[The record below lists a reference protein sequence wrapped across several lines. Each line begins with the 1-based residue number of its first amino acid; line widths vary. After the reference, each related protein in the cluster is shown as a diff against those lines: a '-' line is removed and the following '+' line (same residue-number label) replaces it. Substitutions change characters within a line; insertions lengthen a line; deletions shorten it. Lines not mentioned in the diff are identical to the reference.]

1 MAEENPADI
10 RKLVG
15 DCRERLVSELCDLVE
30 ELGPKLTE
38 DALALARDAREP
50 ARRSAALAVQY
61 AVKDHWPNLPP
72 LLRDALKRSA
82 EQAAKVGTGSLDLAG
97 LHVLSDDEHA
107 AQLAMQEVV
116 ERVGAACSDE
126 TGPLDR
132 RIAHLVLKNAL
143 PRGDTTFRVA
153 TLCAAL
159 EAACGQLIAE
169 AAPRTALLQLLGA
182 HLASELPQL
191 YRAINDTMIDAD
203 ILPKLRRGYSDD
215 APVDPGAAAAESARM
230 MSKIEQMAKKRTAAG
245 AGAAPAKDTGAAS
258 QALFSSLKTLE
269 KPAEPSG
276 TMVAGFT
283 NVVRLARDSE
293 AAREVRPME
302 AVTLDIVAELFDIIF
317 GDKQVSDGIKWLAS
331 GLQGAVLKVAMQN
344 QQFFS
349 DRTHPARRFLDSIA
363 SIAIRWG
370 AVVDA
375 KDPFYRKLSELVDR
389 IQRNYDGDVGIF
401 DAANT
406 ELSNFLAERE
416 KIEAE
421 ENRLL
426 AEAIKAREEEM
437 RRQREGQIRAQ
448 KVANEALTP
457 LRKQS
462 MPFALEQFLFSY
474 WRDVLQ
480 GRIFKTGA
488 ESPPAV
494 EAMEVAADLVGS
506 VAPKHTAE
514 DKQRQVAAL
523 PALLKKINAGLDE
536 LGVSTSERAAF
547 MDALIELQL
556 AALKADKRAA
566 KPAAAAPNAAPARAA
581 RTAPTLQVAHATD
594 SGVRV
599 QDISL
604 PGDASLDP
612 LHAPDR
618 EHIRH
623 VRQLVRG
630 DWVEFIAAGQSRRE
644 RLTWINPSR
653 TMFLFSN
660 SASECAISITPEALA
675 VRLKNQT
682 ARLVKRDT
690 RFFERALH
698 GAVQSVDARAA

>member
-1 MAEENPADI
+1 MPEEDPATI
-10 RKLVG
+10 RKLVD
-15 DCRERLVSELCDLVE
+15 DCRQRLSGELCDLLE
-30 ELGPKLTE
+30 ELGPKLIE
-38 DALALARDAREP
+38 EALVLSRDVRDAKKRGIGLGLSQALRERWHELPPRLKDALARN
-50 ARRSAALAVQY
+50 AA
-61 AVKDHWPNLPP
+61 
-72 LLRDALKRSA
+72 
-82 EQAAKVGTGSLDLAG
+82 QAARVGLGSLDLAG
-97 LHVLSDDEHA
+97 LHVLSDDEQA
-107 AQLAMQEVV
+107 AQLAMREVT
-116 ERVGAACSDE
+116 ERVGTACGDE
-126 TGPLDR
+126 TGPLER

-143 PRGDTTFRVA
+143 PRGDHSFRVDSVCTCVETA
-153 TLCAAL
+153 CTQVVPDAA
-159 EAACGQLIAE
+159 Q
-169 AAPRTALLQLLGA
+169 RTALLQLLGA
-182 HLASELPQL
+182 HLASELPQI
-191 YRAINDTMIDAD
+191 YRAINEAMVDAE
-203 ILPKLRRGYSDD
+203 ILPKLRRSYSDD
-215 APVDPGAAAAESARM
+215 APVDPGTAAAESARM
-230 MSKIEQMAKKRTAAG
+230 MSRIEQMAKKRTAA
-245 AGAAPAKDTGAAS
+245 AGAEPARDSGAAS
-258 QALFSSLKTLE
+258 QAIFSSLKLME

-401 DAANT
+401 DAANG

-421 ENRLL
+421 ENRVL

-437 RRQREGQIRAQ
+437 RRQREAQIRAQ
-448 KVANEALTP
+448 RVADQALAP
-457 LRKQS
+457 LRKQD
-462 MPFALEQFLFSY
+462 MPISLEQFLFSY

-480 GRIFKTGA
+480 GRIHASGA
-488 ESPPAV
+488 ESAPAV
-494 EAMEVAADLVGS
+494 EALVVAADLVAS

-536 LGVSTSERAAF
+536 LGVSASERAAF

-566 KPAAAAPNAAPARAA
+566 PKAAAPVAPAPAA
-581 RTAPTLQVAHATD
+581 RAAPTLQVSHATD
-594 SGVRV
+594 RGVRV

-604 PGDASLDP
+604 PGDAALDP

-618 EHIRH
+618 EHLRH

-630 DWVEFIAAGQSRRE
+630 DWVEFIGAGQTRRE

-653 TMFLFSN
+653 TLFLFSN